1 MLKVATSPRQVLIG
15 QVSISDLFLLPG
27 LRSRSYVDPDLR
39 VFPLCRFV
47 WIRIRGPSECENP
60 RRSGTL
66 PYLKERAGPSEGH
79 GMRWTLLRYL
89 QLYRYTVCR
98 HVRYMNFLIVT
109 IVRQNDYRLLYNFV
123 I

>member
-1 MLKVATSPRQVLIG
+1 MRIVATSPRQVSIG
-15 QVSISDLFLLPG
+15 LVLISDLFLLPG

-47 WIRIRGPSECENP
+47 WIRGPSECENP

-89 QLYRYTVCR
+89 QSYIQYVGM
-98 HVRYMNFLIVT
+98 YMNFLIVT
-109 IVRQNDYRLLYNFV
+109 IIRQNDYRLLYNFE